1 MSSACLNRV
10 TGPISYENTSAPA
23 TCNGFI
29 SVDFKVQVPV
39 ILAPRIEDLSTPR
52 TPASAVHVL
61 VDAQNMFTRSAKH
74 CLFVS
79 LIPWP
84 YAGLMGLLCIMAADT
99 GVEFLAAE
107 MFDGDD
113 V

>member
-1 MSSACLNRV
+1 MSPS
-10 TGPISYENTSAPA
+10 SFWNTSAPG
-23 TCNGFI
+23 TCDRLIVIEFE
-29 SVDFKVQVPV
+29 VQVPV
-39 ILAPRIEDLSTPR
+39 ILTARIEALSTPR
-52 TPASAVHVL
+52 TSTSAVHIL
-61 VDAQNMFTRSAKH
+61 VDAQNIFTRSAKH
-74 CLFVS
+74 CLFVP

-84 YAGLMGLLCIMAADT
+84 YAGLMGLLCIMAADA